1 MVNSNG
7 NELTW
12 TQTDN
17 PFDHTDGSEG
27 WRKKLA
33 WEKAGIIKDGS
44 VVCLGDVDDEIEH
57 LILQEEP
64 AKILRRDIDF
74 ACISEKVQT

>member
-17 PFDHTDGSEG
+17 PFDHTDGSVN
-27 WRKKLA
+27 RKNQ
-33 WEKAGIIKDGS
+33 GTR
-44 VVCLGDVDDEIEH
+44 VV
-57 LILQEEP
+57 
-64 AKILRRDIDF
+64 
-74 ACISEKVQT
+74 